1 MKKLLIV
8 VILVGLLGCRSIN
21 FQSLQNGDIIF
32 QISNSSQSLAIQA
45 ATHSK
50 YTHLGLIFIEN
61 GQYYVLE
68 AVQPVK
74 FTPLRDW
81 IKRGK
86 DGHYVVKRLKNYDKV
101 LNIDVLKKM
110 KVLGRQYLRK
120 NYDLYFE
127 WSDDRMYCSELVWK
141 IYKKVLGIEIGKLQR
156 FKEFDLSNPIVKA
169 KLKERYGNAIPL
181 NELVISPDQMFR
193 SDLLKTV
200 IEK

>member
-1 MKKLLIV
+1 VKKLLIV